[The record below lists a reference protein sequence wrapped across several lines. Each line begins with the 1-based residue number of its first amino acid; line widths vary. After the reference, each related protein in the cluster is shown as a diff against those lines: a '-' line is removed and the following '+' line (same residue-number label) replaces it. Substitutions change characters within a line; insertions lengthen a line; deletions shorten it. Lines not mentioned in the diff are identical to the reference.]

1 MKTVTKPVKELIE
14 KDEYC
19 PLPIDI
25 IPNNMGINLMCVDS
39 ITWTKQDD
47 GQLVNLTI
55 NFIPNPEGDTGF
67 E

>member
-1 MKTVTKPVKELIE
+1 MKTVTKLMKELIE
-14 KDEYC
+14 TDEC
-19 PLPIDI
+19 PLPISI

-55 NFIPNPEGDTGF
+55 NFIPNPAGDPRS
-67 E
+67 

>member
-1 MKTVTKPVKELIE
+1 MKTVTTTIKELIE
-14 KDEYC
+14 KDDYC

-55 NFIPNPEGDTGF
+55 NFIPNPEGDPRS
-67 E
+67 